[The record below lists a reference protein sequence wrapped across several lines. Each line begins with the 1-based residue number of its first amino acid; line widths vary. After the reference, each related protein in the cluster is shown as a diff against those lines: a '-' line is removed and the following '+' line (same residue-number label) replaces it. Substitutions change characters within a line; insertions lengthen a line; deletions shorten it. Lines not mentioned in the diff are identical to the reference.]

1 MKKKEPVAL
10 IMTSNVLSVDVSDA
24 LTDAERIMTNNHI
37 RHIPVVSNGAL
48 VGMLSLTDLLR
59 LSFVES
65 YGGNEEAI
73 DEAVYEMLSI
83 DQIMVTHPRSID
95 VHSSIL
101 EVAEI
106 LVHNEYHALPVTSD
120 DKLAGIVTTTDV
132 IRYFLEKA

>member
-37 RHIPVVSNGAL
+37 RHIPVVSNGEL

-95 VHSSIL
+95 VHSSIH

-106 LVHNEYHALPVTSD
+106 LVRNEYHALPVTSE

-132 IRYFLEKA
+132 IRYFLEKD